1 MRPYATITVCSL
13 VTMRVRG
20 ARCMDGPDA
29 VVGLRSTVP
38 GRADGERQAH
48 TGRVTLHVGDQLM
61 CQHARQQALLQARH
75 NTDQMDC
82 THSWPECP
90 FTRPVYTTSHLST
103 ALPPPESRI
112 QSFYSILLPYI
123 GHDTLRHNV

>member
-1 MRPYATITVCSL
+1 
-13 VTMRVRG
+13 
-20 ARCMDGPDA
+20 MDGPDA
-29 VVGLRSTVP
+29 VVGLRSSVP

-103 ALPPPESRI
+103 ALPPPPRVSNPV
-112 QSFYSILLPYI
+112 ILLHFVAIYR
-123 GHDTLRHNV
+123 TRHIAT